1 MNKRKFLLKL
11 KWALWGCPPS
21 EIKNRIAFYAEMID
35 DRMEEGLTEK
45 EAVNDIGDPVKI
57 AEEILAELGE
67 CKKKERSPMGTGA
80 KILIVLGSPVWLSL
94 LIAAAAVVFSL
105 AVSVLAVFFSV
116 FACLFALL
124 ICLYAAVL
132 ALVVSALAGLIAG
145 IACAFE
151 GMLTQALL
159 WIGAFFVCTGL
170 AIGLEILCMPIGKGI
185 LRAIRNVWKF
195 IVRVVSKRRACA

>member
-11 KWALWGCPPS
+11 KRALWGCPPS
-21 EIKNRIAFYAEMID
+21 EIKNRLAFYAEMID

-57 AEEILAELGE
+57 AEEIRAELGE
-67 CKKKERSPMGTGA
+67 RKKKERASMGTGA

-94 LIAAAAVVFSL
+94 LMAAAAVVFSL
-105 AVSVLAVFFSV
+105 AGSVLAVVFSV

-151 GMLTQALL
+151 GMLTQTLL
-159 WIGAFFVCTGL
+159 CIGAFFVCTGL
-170 AIGLEILCMPIGKGI
+170 AIVLEILLTPIGKGI
-185 LRAIRNVWKF
+185 LHAIADTWRF
-195 IVRVVSKRRACA
+195 ILRVVLKRRACA